1 MRIDSLDFFRH
12 SLSLESALF
21 TLSIMDSLHALAAN
35 AAERPTILVALVL
48 VFLVSGLLKLSP
60 REKQPPYLKERI
72 PYVTNTIQYLTDVGT
87 FLNRVT

>member
-12 SLSLESALF
+12 SLNLESAF
-21 TLSIMDSLHALAAN
+21 FALSIMDSLHVLAAN

-48 VFLVSGLLKLSP
+48 VFLVLGLKLSP
-60 REKQPPYLKERI
+60 RGKQPPYLRERI

-87 FLNRVT
+87 FLDRVT